1 MKKIVISAFLGV
13 IIFMGCAGVSDIYK
27 DLPNGYVYISE
38 SSMQKSIIFEDANS
52 IEQQSKN
59 YIPCKILEYK
69 YDENYIVAKI
79 KFHYNMECNVG
90 FKESKRLKEGKVY
103 YYIIDTVK
111 NIRYGEFDTYEKFIE
126 KIQKLHVSLSLDK

>member
-1 MKKIVISAFLGV
+1 MKKIVISSFLGL
-13 IIFMGCAGVSDIYK
+13 IIFMGCAGVSDIVEK
-27 DLPNGYVYISE
+27 IPNGYVYGSE
-38 SSMQKSIIFEDANS
+38 SKKQKWIMKNPLSIDS
-52 IEQQSKN
+52 DL

-79 KFHYNMECNVG
+79 KFHYSMECIVG

-126 KIQKLHVSLSLDK
+126 KLKKLHVSLFLNK

>member
-1 MKKIVISAFLGV
+1 MNKIVIIGFLGL
-13 IIFMGCAGVSDIYK
+13 IIFMGCAGVSDIVEK
-27 DLPNGYVYISE
+27 LPNGYVYGSE
-38 SSMQKSIIFEDANS
+38 SKKQKWIMKNPLSIDS
-52 IEQQSKN
+52 DL
-59 YIPCKILEYK
+59 YIPCNISEYK

-79 KFHYNMECNVG
+79 KFHYNMECIVG
-90 FKESKRLKEGKVY
+90 FKESKRLKEGRVY